1 MCTLPIKNGIPLRL
15 VVGDIYIILN
25 LIVWYNN
32 ISTILR
38 NVINESFFIFS
49 EKLILYFVLF
59 LSCIFSILIGA
70 SLTTISNDR
79 KQILLVWS
87 LIGVF
92 SSLAIIVLEIAATF
106 LNVLLLSLLAGI
118 SFGLGLPTCMAILAD
133 VTTAEKRAR
142 FGSIAILLTFL
153 GMFFLRPIMTTNLFW
168 NAFVLAVWRS
178 SVIIS
183 VLVIGAYLKNMKHR
197 KNPAMSSILRDR
209 SMLLY
214 LVPWGVFSM
223 VNYLGW
229 PINSKIHGE
238 NFVSFSVLVSN
249 VIAGV
254 STVIAGFVADKIGRK
269 RTLLAG
275 FILYGI
281 GYAVLGINPFN
292 VYTWYLYTFIDGVAW
307 GIFFVVFVFTIW
319 GDLACENASEKYY
332 AIGILPYSLSGF
344 LRVILGPLIADIV
357 SEYAVFS
364 FAAFF
369 LFLAVVP
376 LMFAPE
382 TLPERVIRERE
393 LKSYIEKAKRVR
405 EKFTKS

>member
-1 MCTLPIKNGIPLRL
+1 
-15 VVGDIYIILN
+15 
-25 LIVWYNN
+25 
-32 ISTILR
+32 
-38 NVINESFFIFS
+38 
-49 EKLILYFVLF
+49 
-59 LSCIFSILIGA
+59 
-70 SLTTISNDR
+70 
-79 KQILLVWS
+79 
-87 LIGVF
+87 
-92 SSLAIIVLEIAATF
+92 
-106 LNVLLLSLLAGI
+106 
-118 SFGLGLPTCMAILAD
+118 
-133 VTTAEKRAR
+133 
-142 FGSIAILLTFL
+142 
-153 GMFFLRPIMTTNLFW
+153 
-168 NAFVLAVWRS
+168 
-178 SVIIS
+178 
-183 VLVIGAYLKNMKHR
+183 
-197 KNPAMSSILRDR
+197 
-209 SMLLY
+209 
-214 LVPWGVFSM
+214 M

-405 EKFTKS
+405 EKFTKG